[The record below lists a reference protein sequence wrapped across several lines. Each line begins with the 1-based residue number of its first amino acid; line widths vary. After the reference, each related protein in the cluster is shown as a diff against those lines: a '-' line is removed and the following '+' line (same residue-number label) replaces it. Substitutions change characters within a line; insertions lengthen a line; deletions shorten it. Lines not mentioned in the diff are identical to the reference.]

1 MADSSLSEV
10 LKEAF
15 ASCRADEVIY
25 STLELS
31 HPNFTQPIYV
41 VNDRVPLTVPLET
54 GVTVTFVAFSFD
66 LILPEVTADSVP
78 MMEVKLDNTSREILV
93 AIRQAMGSTQKVTA
107 THRFYSSRDL
117 SGPQNDP
124 PLEADLLK
132 IKADVFRITAQ
143 AGFYNVMN
151 KRFPMTEYDLKTF
164 PGLMGQ

>member
-15 ASCRADEVIY
+15 ASCPADEVIY

-31 HPNFTQPIYV
+31 HPSFTQSIYV
-41 VNDRVPLTVPLET
+41 VNDRVALTVPLET

-66 LILPEVTADSVP
+66 LILPEVSADSVP
-78 MMEVKLDNTSREILV
+78 MMEIKLDNVSREILTH
-93 AIRQAMGSTQKVTA
+93 IRLAMGSNDKITA

-132 IKADVFRITAQ
+132 IRADVFRITAS
-143 AGFYNVMN
+143 AGFYNVTN
-151 KRFPMTEYDLKTF
+151 TRFPFSEYDLQTF